1 MKDSRPAAV
10 NIQPVSQRRLTQIQ
24 FTVLIL
30 LTLGAYHQV
39 SGHHF
44 VWDTIPFVLQN
55 PWLQEMN
62 WSNLVSIFTEAH
74 RANWQP
80 MVWLS
85 HSLDFQMFSLDSGKH
100 HLVNLVLHTANGILV
115 YLLIFSLTMQAKTLN
130 LSERQWAAFVGALV
144 FAIHPQHVESVAW
157 VVERKDVLY
166 SLFALL
172 SLLTYLRLHKLA
184 SPSRSDRALPFVLFV
199 FAITSKPMA
208 VTLPVV
214 LLLLDF
220 YPLHRCNLNRWD
232 LLRAIV
238 EKWHYFIISLCVVL
252 ITLNTQTMSMPTME
266 QLPLWARSL
275 NALDNSWF
283 YIAHY
288 LLPTQLSPLYPYPDA
303 TEIIS
308 PVFWI
313 DGAIFLLMSTAICIG
328 LWRKSIRWPALL
340 LLFYLITLLPVSGI
354 IHVGPAKATDH
365 YTYLTTLPLNL
376 ITGIGIVFAIKRLKR
391 IRAALAGLMAFYC
404 LFLLL
409 ITYQQVSYWNN
420 PLSLWSRV
428 IQLHPTSALAHR
440 NLAGAY
446 YSIGEGAR
454 ALEHAE
460 RSLQLGGPA
469 EDYVKQMREA
479 VEAK

>member
-1 MKDSRPAAV
+1 MKETRPAAV
-10 NIQPVSQRRLTQIQ
+10 PVLQSHLTQLQ
-24 FTVLIL
+24 LTVLIL

-39 SGHHF
+39 SDHHF

-85 HSLDFQMFSLDSGKH
+85 HSLDFQLFSLDSGKH
-100 HLVNLVLHTANGILV
+100 HLVNLALHSANSILV
-115 YLLIFSLTMQAKTLN
+115 YLLIFSLTTQAKTLN
-130 LSERQWAAFVGALV
+130 LAERQWAAFAGALV

-172 SLLTYLRLHKLA
+172 SLLTYLRLHRLA
-184 SPSRSDRALPFVLFV
+184 SPSRSDKALPFVLFV
-199 FAITSKPMA
+199 LAITSKPMT

-220 YPLHRCNLNRWD
+220 YPLQRCNLNGKD
-232 LLRAIV
+232 MLRAII
-238 EKWHYFIISLCVVL
+238 EKWHYFIISACVVL
-252 ITLNTQTMSMPTME
+252 ITLNTQTMAMPSME

-288 LLPTQLSPLYPYPDA
+288 LIPTQLSPLYPYPDA
-303 TEIIS
+303 TEIVS
-308 PVFWI
+308 PTFWMR
-313 DGAIFLLMSTAICIG
+313 GAIFLVSSTAICVW
-328 LWRKSIRWPALL
+328 LWQRSIRWPALL
-340 LLFYLITLLPVSGI
+340 FLFYLITLLPVSGI

-365 YTYLTTLPLNL
+365 YTYLSTLPLNL
-376 ITGIGIVFAIKRLKR
+376 LTGIGLTFAISRLKR
-391 IRAALAGLMAFYC
+391 IRAAIAGLMAFYC

-446 YSIGEGAR
+446 YSIGEEAK

-460 RSLQLGGPA
+460 RSLELGGPA
-469 EDYVKQMREA
+469 EGYVQQMREA
-479 VEAK
+479 IETK